1 MDDRVLHRIRT
12 HEVQP
17 ELVGIETDACAD
29 PGGAATTLWL
39 RRMLSGNE
47 YRLWQLIT
55 DPAQLAT
62 WSPCVPDRAMTSRG
76 PVTLRE
82 NPHDEPMPGVV
93 EVARAPHELVHT
105 WAADTLEWRI
115 AGGGPIPAASPSAML
130 SLRHRLGG
138 ADADGADRV
147 DPATLAAG
155 WHVCLAV
162 ADLRLSGI
170 PVARVVG
177 RGCLDYGWDALCD
190 RYRALLGDG

>member
-17 ELVGIETDACAD
+17 DLVGVDDMGT
-29 PGGAATTLWL
+29 PTPTLWL

-62 WSPCVPDRAMTSRG
+62 WSPFVPDRAMASTG
-76 PVTLRE
+76 PVMVRE
-82 NPHDEPMPGVV
+82 NPDEAPIEAAV
-93 EVARAPHELVHT
+93 EVAKAPHELVHT
-105 WAADTLEWRI
+105 WGPDTLAWRI
-115 AGGGPIPAASPSAML
+115 AGTGPLPAASPSAML
-130 SLRHRLGG
+130 TLRHRLAGDR
-138 ADADGADRV
+138 ADLAGL
-147 DPATLAAG
+147 ATTAAG

-177 RGCLDYGWDALCD
+177 RDCLDYGWDALRD
-190 RYRALLGDG
+190 RYLALLGGC